1 MKRKDTH
8 RSCHF
13 VQNQKQQQQHGALKL
28 EKWYNTNGKY
38 LFIVPF
44 EIRTIPCFSDFG
56 SLYIHKK
63 ALVIWMCQIW
73 QKINRSLYWIPLEL
87 GGSAV
92 VASNCKFQ
100 NSGCYCAALADT
112 ASVLQLKG
120 RHVSTFKNHQIWP
133 KKGQKMKKSLVQIA
147 IFTLTDAAIWTF
159 STTLKMINGGCQQL
173 NLKLKKKVYKF

>member
-87 GGSAV
+87 GARQWHQIASFKIQ
-92 VASNCKFQ
+92 VATVPRSRTQLQCF
-100 NSGCYCAALADT
+100 SLRADT
-112 ASVLQLKG
+112 FQLSKIIKYG
-120 RHVSTFKNHQIWP
+120 QKN
-133 KKGQKMKKSLVQIA
+133 GQKMKKSLVQIA

>member
-1 MKRKDTH
+1 MTFYLNFPMKRKDTH

-28 EKWYNTNGKY
+28 EKWYNSNKKY
-38 LFIVPF
+38 LFIAPF

-92 VASNCKFQ
+92 ASNCKFQ

-133 KKGQKMKKSLVQIA
+133 KKWPKNEELLGSNCDIHPHWCCNMDV
-147 IFTLTDAAIWTF
+147 
-159 STTLKMINGGCQQL
+159 STTLKWSMEVVS
-173 NLKLKKKVYKF
+173 NLI